1 MSKNDK
7 VATVSANTGLALPFD
22 YGADAGAGMDVTM
35 DDLRIP
41 MAVLAQ
47 TESKVLIEGEA
58 KYIAGGKPGDILNSA
73 TKEYI
78 PGDVGILGIPSSIK
92 TSVIEWLP
100 DNQGFVAEHAIDS
113 DIAKNARANGNKT
126 ENGND
131 LVKTKT
137 MVLTLVDDNLVPTGF
152 IVVPFSSSK
161 LAAWSDYF
169 TKIDTAKATR
179 NAPIFANLIRI
190 VSFDDKNRD
199 GKRYKNYAMFPALNE
214 AGALLST
221 KGLTAK
227 AAVADVAA
235 QGSVVKSLLDPTS
248 AGVLAAKQL
257 REQLLSGVAQIDRE
271 SSAEAA
277 EAEGG
282 RHF

>member
-7 VATVSANTGLALPFD
+7 VANVSANTGLALPFD
-22 YGADAGAGMDVTM
+22 YGADAGVGMDVTM

-47 TESKVLIEGEA
+47 TESKILIEGEA
-58 KYIAGGKPGDILNSA
+58 KYIVGGKPGDILNSA
-73 TKEYI
+73 TKQYY

-126 ENGND
+126 ESGND

-137 MVLTLVDDNLVPTGF
+137 MVLTLVDADLNPTGF

-179 NAPIFANLIRI
+179 NAPIFANLVRI
-190 VSFDDKNRD
+190 VSFDDKNRE
-199 GKRYKNYAMFPALNE
+199 GKRYKNYAMFPARDE
-214 AGALLST
+214 SGALLST
-221 KGLTAK
+221 KGMTTAK
-227 AAVADVAA
+227 DVQEVASL
-235 QGSVVKSLLDPTS
+235 GSVVASLLDPSS

-257 REQLLSGVAQIDRE
+257 REQLETGVAKIDRE
-271 SSAEAA
+271 GDASVGES
-277 EAEGG
+277 EGT

>member
-1 MSKNDK
+1 MTKKDA
-7 VATVSANTGLALPFD
+7 VATTPTDTSLALPFN
-22 YGADAGAGMDVTM
+22 YGEDAGVGMDITL

-73 TKEYI
+73 TKVYT
-78 PGDVGILGIPSSIK
+78 PGDVGLLLVPSSIK

-100 DNQGFVAEHAIDS
+100 DNQGFVAEHEITS
-113 DIAKNARANGNKT
+113 EIAKNARANGNKL
-126 ENGND
+126 NGND

-137 MVLTLVDDNLVPTGF
+137 MVATVVDESLTPVGF

-179 NAPIFANLIRI
+179 TAPIYANLIRL
-190 VSFDDKNRD
+190 VSFDDKNRE
-199 GKRYKNYAMFPALNE
+199 GKRYKNYSMFPARNGR
-214 AGALLST
+214 GALIST
-221 KGLTAK
+221 KGLTSK
-227 AAVADVAA
+227 GDVAEVA
-235 QGSVVKSLLDPTS
+235 ALGSVVTSMVDP
-248 AGVLAAKQL
+248 AGLAFLAAKQL
-257 REQLLSGVAQIDRE
+257 REQLESGVAKIDRE
-271 SSAEAA
+271 NTADAG
-277 EAEGG
+277 EGSK
-282 RHF
+282 HF

>member
-1 MSKNDK
+1 MIKKTEVANVSKNTA
-7 VATVSANTGLALPFD
+7 VAMPYD
-22 YGADAGAGMDVTM
+22 YGDKAGVGMDVTI

-47 TESKVLIEGEA
+47 TESKILIEGEA
-58 KYIAGGKPGDILNSA
+58 KFIAGGKPGDILNSA
-73 TKEYI
+73 TKEYT
-78 PGDVGILGIPSSIK
+78 PGDVGILGIPSEIK

-113 DIAKNARANGNKT
+113 VIAKNARANGNKSKA
-126 ENGND
+126 GND

-137 MVLTLVDDNLVPTGF
+137 MIMTLVDEDLNPTGF

-199 GKRYKNYAMFPALNE
+199 GKRYKNYAMFPARNE
-214 AGALLST
+214 AGALLTT
-221 KGLTAK
+221 KGLTTK

-235 QGSVVKSLLDPTS
+235 AGSVVHSLLDPTS
-248 AGVLAAKQL
+248 AGVLAAEQL
-257 REQLLSGVAQIDRE
+257 REQLASGVAKIDRE
-271 SSAEAA
+271 NSAEAG
-277 EAEGG
+277 EGEG
-282 RHF
+282 KRHF